1 MLYGQLYIG
10 LKNPLRIAMCFH
22 VDTLQP
28 EELSM
33 FGENQRQR

>member
-1 MLYGQLYIG
+1 MLYGQLYVG
-10 LKNPLRIAMCFH
+10 LKNPLRINMRFH

-28 EELSM
+28 EELCM